1 MLTDLFVKM
10 GLEELHFLIVFLNDL
25 VVVLSLTTIIICNH
39 GRIHISEKLEGK
51 TQANTSGM
59 YLPYNQFFVLLYY
72 ISVSFDGEERTEAD
86 SLVS

>member
-1 MLTDLFVKM
+1 M

-25 VVVLSLTTIIICNH
+25 VVVLSLTTIIIIICNH

-51 TQANTSGM
+51 TPATTSGM

-72 ISVSFDGEERTEAD
+72 ISVSFDGKERTEAD